1 MKYYVDVNG
10 TEHEVELTERLG
22 VLTIVVDGKEL
33 DADYHEV
40 DQLGQ
45 AHLLSDGKSYAISV
59 EGGDTQVA
67 VTIAG
72 HIYDIQIED
81 ERERAA
87 HAAARDAAKHGGVV
101 KAVMPGVVV
110 ELLVA
115 EGDDVQQGKPLL
127 ILEAMKM
134 QNEIESTA
142 DATIEKIHVE
152 AGQAVAAGDPL
163 VTLKAH
169 EE

>member
-1 MKYYVDVNG
+1 MKYYVNVNG
-10 TEHEVELTERLG
+10 TEHEVVLTERLG
-22 VLTIVVDGKEL
+22 VLTVEVDGEVL
-33 DADYHEV
+33 DTDYHEV

-45 AHLLSDGKSYAISV
+45 AHLLSGGKSYAVSV
-59 EGGDTQVA
+59 EGDDTRVA

-72 HIYDIQIED
+72 HVYDIEIED

-87 HAAARDAAKHGGVV
+87 HAAAREAAKHGGLI

-115 EGDDVQQGKPLL
+115 VGDSVEAGQPLL

-134 QNEIESTA
+134 QNEIEATA
-142 DATIEKIHVE
+142 PAVVEKLHVA
-152 AGQAVAAGDPL
+152 AGEAVAAGAPL
-163 VTLKAH
+163 VTLKAP
-169 EE
+169 E

>member
-10 TEHEVELTERLG
+10 TEHEVVLTERLG
-22 VLTIVVDGKEL
+22 ELTIEVDGEVL

-45 AHLLSDGKSYAISV
+45 AHLLCDGKSFAVSV
-59 EGGDTQVA
+59 EGDDTRVA

-72 HIYDIQIED
+72 HVYDIEIED

-87 HAAARDAAKHGGVV
+87 HAAEREAAKRGGVV

-115 EGDDVQQGKPLL
+115 PGDEVQEGQPLL

-134 QNEIESTA
+134 QNEIEATT
-142 DATIEKIHVE
+142 DAVVE
-152 AGQAVAAGDPL
+152 AVHVKAGEAVASGAPL
-163 VTLKAH
+163 VTLAGR
-169 EE
+169 E

>member
-1 MKYYVDVNG
+1 MKYYVNVNG
-10 TEHEVELTERLG
+10 TEHEVVLTERLG
-22 VLTIVVDGKEL
+22 VLSIEVDGEPL

-45 AHLLSDGKSYAISV
+45 AHLLSDGKSFAVSV
-59 EGGDTQVA
+59 ESDDTRVA

-72 HIYDIQIED
+72 HVYDIEIED

-87 HAAARDAAKHGGVV
+87 HAAAREAAKRGGVV

-110 ELLVA
+110 ELLVGVGDEVT
-115 EGDDVQQGKPLL
+115 EGQPLL

-134 QNEIESTA
+134 QNEIK
-142 DATIEKIHVE
+142 ATTGAVVEALHVE
-152 AGQAVAAGDPL
+152 AGRAVASGAPL
-163 VTLKAH
+163 VTLAAQD
-169 EE
+169 